1 MGYVRVKNLNN
12 GNITEIPEGFLSLP
26 NYQNSYELTDEHE
39 ECATCKMNEPE
50 VEAEENVGELD
61 PVTVP
66 FEAPTEPAETQT
78 RKSRR
83 KV

>member
-26 NYQNSYELTDEHE
+26 NYKNSYELTDEHE
-39 ECATCKMNEPE
+39 ECATCKMDEPE
-50 VEAEENVGELD
+50 VVAEENVGELN
-61 PVTVP
+61 PVPAP
-66 FEAPTEPAETQT
+66 FEAYLEPVETVT

-83 KV
+83 KD